1 MKIDRKKTTK
11 KLSIKQILI
20 AVWFCISFY
29 SIMIFAEAPLWLL
42 AIVIANF
49 GLSGYVV
56 NHTDFKG
63 TSLDFSDEEV

>member
-1 MKIDRKKTTK
+1 MKTNRKKTTK
-11 KLSIKQILI
+11 KLSIKQLLI
-20 AVWFCISFY
+20 AVWFGISFY

-56 NHTDFKG
+56 DHTDFKG
-63 TSLDFSDEEV
+63 TSLDFSDEDM